1 MNDVDGKIARLL
13 RSAALTSEDVSL
25 QAPFGFDTRVVAI
38 WRTHEGAPNGIAR
51 LLRRVALLACAVIV
65 LSAAG
70 AYREITQTRELDDS
84 FSNKF
89 AIADAAIQDEFS
101 Q

>member
-1 MNDVDGKIARLL
+1 MKDVDEKLDRLL
-13 RSAALTSEDVSL
+13 RSAALTSEDVSQ
-25 QAPFGFDTRVVAI
+25 QAPFGFATRVVAI

>member
-13 RSAALTSEDVSL
+13 RSAALTNEDVSL

>member
-1 MNDVDGKIARLL
+1 MKDGDEKLDRLL
-13 RSAALTSEDVSL
+13 RSTALTNDDVAL
-25 QAPFGFDTRVVAI
+25 EAPFGFAARVVAI

-70 AYREITQTRELDDS
+70 AYREITQTRDLDDS

>member
-1 MNDVDGKIARLL
+1 MKDVDEKLGRLL
-13 RSAALTSEDVSL
+13 RSAATSDHVSL
-25 QAPFGFDTRVVAI
+25 EAPFGFDTRVVAI
-38 WRTHEGAPNGIAR
+38 WRTHESGPNGIAR

>member
-1 MNDVDGKIARLL
+1 MKDVDEKLDRLL
-13 RSAALTSEDVSL
+13 RSAALTSDHVLLE
-25 QAPFGFDTRVVAI
+25 APFGFATRVVAI
-38 WRTHEGAPNGIAR
+38 WRAHEGAPNGIAR

>member
-1 MNDVDGKIARLL
+1 MKDVDLKLDRLL
-13 RSAALTSEDVSL
+13 RSAALTSDHVSL
-25 QAPFGFDTRVVAI
+25 EAPFGFDTRVVAI

>member
-13 RSAALTSEDVSL
+13 RSAALTSKEVSQ

>member
-1 MNDVDGKIARLL
+1 MKDVDLKLDRLL
-13 RSAALTSEDVSL
+13 RSAALANDDVAL
-25 QAPFGFDTRVVAI
+25 EAPFGFAARVVAI
-38 WRTHEGAPNGIAR
+38 WRTQEGAPNGIAQ
-51 LLRRVALLACAVIV
+51 LLRRVALFACAIIV

-70 AYREITQTRELDDS
+70 AYREFRQTRELDDS

>member
-1 MNDVDGKIARLL
+1 MKDGDEKLDRLL
-13 RSAALTSEDVSL
+13 RSAALTNDDVAL
-25 QAPFGFDTRVVAI
+25 EAPFGFAARVVAI

-51 LLRRVALLACAVIV
+51 LLRRVALFACAILVF
-65 LSAAG
+65 SAAG
-70 AYREITQTRELDDS
+70 AYREFRQTWELDDS

-89 AIADAAIQDEFS
+89 AIADSAIQDEFS